1 MLRANYN
8 MATGE
13 SSPEEIILQ
22 YMIMLKVVEGD

>member
-1 MLRANYN
+1 

-22 YMIMLKVVEGD
+22 YMIMLKVVEGDWLICGYS